1 MVNALAKSCMY
12 YNGNVFSNSSIKHV
26 DSRYATDRHEFE
38 QNAKL
43 WSELFEQKGP
53 SLKSSLSPSLNG
65 EIKTRSLDQ
74 IAKIIDSHDRKN
86 NDSSTPVADYE
97 TTTFYKP
104 AYRNFRDIFL
114 LTQHS

>member
-1 MVNALAKSCMY
+1 MY
-12 YNGNVFSNSSIKHV
+12 NNRNVFSNSSIKHV

-38 QNAKL
+38 LNAKL
-43 WSELFEQKGP
+43 WSELFEQMGP

-74 IAKIIDSHDRKN
+74 IAKNIESRKN

-97 TTTFYKP
+97 TTTFYKA
-104 AYRNFRDIFL
+104 AYKYFRDIFL